1 MHCVTFVK
9 LFYENLSAGRESSEN
24 KPVEEAFS
32 SQQNPVPTG
41 QDILPTGE
49 QDEIV
54 FKDPYIDPASGDWIL
69 NEFDIECIAIGAGIL
84 GCGGG
89 GSPYLGR
96 LRALELIRAGKEIH
110 VIHPNK

>member
-1 MHCVTFVK
+1 VK

-32 SQQNPVPTG
+32 SQQNPVPIG

-49 QDEIV
+49 QDKIV

-69 NEFDIECIAIGAGIL
+69 NEFDIECIACYRSRYFRMRRRRQSL
-84 GCGGG
+84 
-89 GSPYLGR
+89 PW
-96 LRALELIRAGKEIH
+96 EIN
-110 VIHPNK
+110 PLPSAFFP

>member
-1 MHCVTFVK
+1 M
-9 LFYENLSAGRESSEN
+9 SAGRESSEN

-69 NEFDIECIAIGAGIL
+69 KEFDIECIAIGAGIL

-89 GSPYLGR
+89 GSPYLGK
-96 LRALELIRAGKEIH
+96 LRVLELIRAGKETH